1 MSDFV
6 RIFDTTL
13 RDGEQSPGA
22 TMTRSEKLRVAKL
35 LDEMGV
41 DVIEAGFPAA
51 SPGELES
58 VQALAAT
65 VKNAHVAALCRTRE
79 EDIRAAWEGV
89 KDAANPRIHVFI
101 ATSDI
106 HLAHKLRMTRE
117 EVLEQIKFGVTLSK
131 SLCADVEFSAEDAT
145 RSDLDFLE
153 EAMKMAVE
161 CGANVLNVPDTVG
174 YTMPLEYAEIIRR
187 IVKVT
192 EGTDAIVSTHCH
204 DDLGLAVANSLAAV
218 SAGARQIECC
228 VNGLGERAGN
238 AALEEIVM
246 ALRTRKD
253 LMDVETRLDTKK
265 ITSVSRL
272 VSEVTGIPVQPNKA
286 IVGRNAFAHESG
298 IHQHGVLKQRTTYE
312 ILAPEDIGLVQ
323 SNIVLGKHSGRHAL
337 RNRLETLGFE
347 LADDELNRVFDAF
360 KRLADKKKAIFDAD
374 LMALVNHQN
383 PEVESFY
390 VLSDL
395 EFEGGSRREP
405 SAKVVL
411 KRGSVEATGASEGD
425 GPVDAAL
432 EAVRRASGVK
442 EAALVSYNISSV
454 SEGSDAQGRVHITID
469 LSGRRFQGHA
479 THTDVVVA
487 SALAFVGA
495 LNQASALMFAGG
507 EIATAMKLEAQA

>member
-1 MSDFV
+1 M
-6 RIFDTTL
+6 
-13 RDGEQSPGA
+13 
-22 TMTRSEKLRVAKL
+22 
-35 LDEMGV
+35 
-41 DVIEAGFPAA
+41 
-51 SPGELES
+51 
-58 VQALAAT
+58 
-65 VKNAHVAALCRTRE
+65 
-79 EDIRAAWEGV
+79 
-89 KDAANPRIHVFI
+89 
-101 ATSDI
+101 
-106 HLAHKLRMTRE
+106 
-117 EVLEQIKFGVTLSK
+117 
-131 SLCADVEFSAEDAT
+131 
-145 RSDLDFLE
+145 
-153 EAMKMAVE
+153 
-161 CGANVLNVPDTVG
+161 
-174 YTMPLEYAEIIRR
+174 
-187 IVKVT
+187 
-192 EGTDAIVSTHCH
+192 
-204 DDLGLAVANSLAAV
+204 
-218 SAGARQIECC
+218 
-228 VNGLGERAGN
+228 
-238 AALEEIVM
+238 
-246 ALRTRKD
+246 
-253 LMDVETRLDTKK
+253 
-265 ITSVSRL
+265 
-272 VSEVTGIPVQPNKA
+272 
-286 IVGRNAFAHESG
+286 
-298 IHQHGVLKQRTTYE
+298 
-312 ILAPEDIGLVQ
+312 APEDIGLVQ

-390 VLSDL
+390 ILSDL
-395 EFEGGSRREP
+395 EFEGGSRRAP

-411 KRGSVEATGASEGD
+411 KRGSVEATGSSEGD

>member
-22 TMTRSEKLRVAKL
+22 TMTRSEKLRVAKI

-65 VKNAHVAALCRTRE
+65 VKNARVAALCRTKE
-79 EDIRAAWEGV
+79 GDIRAAWDGV
-89 KDAANPRIHVFI
+89 KGAAHPRIHVFI

-131 SLCADVEFSAEDAT
+131 SLCDDVEFSAEDAT
-145 RSDLDFLE
+145 RSDIDFLE
-153 EAMKMAVE
+153 EAMKTAVE

-174 YTMPLEYAEIIRR
+174 YTMPHEYAEIISR

-238 AALEEIVM
+238 AALEEVVM

-253 LMDVETRLDTKK
+253 LMDVETKLDTKK

-383 PEVESFY
+383 PDVESFY
-390 VLSDL
+390 VLADL
-395 EFEGGSRREP
+395 EFEGGSKRGP
-405 SAKVVL
+405 SASVVL
-411 KRGSVEATGASEGD
+411 KRGEQQATGASEGD

-442 EAALVSYNISSV
+442 DAVLVSYNISSV

-469 LSGRRFQGHA
+469 LKGRRFQGHA

-495 LNQASALMFAGG
+495 LNQASALMFGGG
-507 EIATAMKLEAQA
+507 EVANAMKLEAQA